1 MYKRMFYLLT
11 GRRISFGNFM
21 VLTGSA
27 VRRLVSMQELPLHVA
42 GTVLAAKL
50 RVGIC
55 PLDRGARYSGRSR
68 MNFVGLVLHGFKGLM
83 VFAEDVL
90 VRVGIVSVGIALFA
104 MIAAVVA
111 VVLKLLGIATPGW
124 FSILIGVLLLIFLQ
138 TGALTLTTLMLS
150 GVVRGGTVTSTLA
163 YRNFVDEII
172 LSRIASNASYMTTKK
187 SHEAGDGANEP
198 QPRLGS

>member
-1 MYKRMFYLLT
+1 
-11 GRRISFGNFM
+11 
-21 VLTGSA
+21 
-27 VRRLVSMQELPLHVA
+27 
-42 GTVLAAKL
+42 
-50 RVGIC
+50 
-55 PLDRGARYSGRSR
+55 

-90 VRVGIVSVGIALFA
+90 VRVGIVSVVIALFA
-104 MIAAVVA
+104 MIAAVAA

-163 YRNFVDEII
+163 YRDFVEEII
-172 LSRIASNASYMTTKK
+172 LSRIASNASYTTTEK
-187 SHEAGDGANEP
+187 SHEAGDGANEL
-198 QPRLGS
+198 QPKLGS